1 MLLISHALL
10 IVVRHSNLARQ
21 FGEFW
26 TSVGRR
32 FSRDRCTADGRTS
45 LLICPPNRRTLKKDW
60 GTVMARIQ
68 QRRQHSRKEQRL
80 EARVTP
86 EQKRLIER
94 AATLRGTTVTEF
106 VVRSAQEAA
115 TNTIKDFEVLHL
127 RDEARDV
134 FVNVV
139 LNPPAP
145 SDAARAAAERY
156 KKQMGL

>member
-1 MLLISHALL
+1 
-10 IVVRHSNLARQ
+10 
-21 FGEFW
+21 
-26 TSVGRR
+26 
-32 FSRDRCTADGRTS
+32 
-45 LLICPPNRRTLKKDW
+45 
-60 GTVMARIQ
+60 MARIQ
-68 QRRQHSRKEQRL
+68 QRRQPSRKEQRL

-127 RDEARDV
+127 RDEARNV
-134 FVNVV
+134 FVNAV

>member
-1 MLLISHALL
+1 
-10 IVVRHSNLARQ
+10 
-21 FGEFW
+21 
-26 TSVGRR
+26 
-32 FSRDRCTADGRTS
+32 
-45 LLICPPNRRTLKKDW
+45 
-60 GTVMARIQ
+60 MARIQ
-68 QRRQHSRKEQRL
+68 RQQHSRKEQRL

-94 AATLRGTTVTEF
+94 AATLRGTTITEF

-115 TNTIKDFEVLHL
+115 TNTIKDFEVLLL

-134 FVNVV
+134 FVNAV

-145 SDAARAAAERY
+145 NVAARAAAERY